1 MKYFFFFGLFSL
13 TTDKTFFFFN
23 FYNPVKEQ
31 EPENWIQCEHDT
43 CMKWRKIPMEVDVE
57 TLPEPWYCSM
67 NQWDSSKC
75 TCNAIEETW
84 DTNALD
90 DYNYKKEEIQ
100 ILKQGEKIDLFC
112 TNKGGWSEA
121 KVMETRTKEDEN
133 ATMEVHCH
141 YLVRL
146 DI

>member
-1 MKYFFFFGLFSL
+1 
-13 TTDKTFFFFN
+13 
-23 FYNPVKEQ
+23 
-31 EPENWIQCEHDT
+31 
-43 CMKWRKIPMEVDVE
+43 MKWRKIPMEVDVE